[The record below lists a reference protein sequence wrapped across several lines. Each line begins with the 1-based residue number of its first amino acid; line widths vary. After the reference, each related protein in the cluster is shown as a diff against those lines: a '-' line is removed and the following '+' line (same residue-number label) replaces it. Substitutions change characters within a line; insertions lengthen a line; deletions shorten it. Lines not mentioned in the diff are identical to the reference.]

1 MTSLWPLWTSLRS
14 TKFIGE
20 KTLQIDQTGSFLLSR
35 ILEGGNIH
43 PSNITAYKV
52 NLVLITF
59 IYLSWP
65 KQVSQIQ
72 DTVHSATGFKPLL
85 YCYPDSKHDKVQLLQ
100 QIAICMNKHFDLID
114 CPEESYAPCHSN
126 KPVLYPQKPP
136 STWWSC
142 VVTDF
147 SIRSIFNVLYL

>member
-1 MTSLWPLWTSLRS
+1 M
-14 TKFIGE
+14 GE

-52 NLVLITF
+52 NLVLMTF
-59 IYLSWP
+59 IYLPCP
-65 KQVSQIQ
+65 KQVSQIK
-72 DTVHSATGFKPLL
+72 DTVHSAIGFKPLL
-85 YCYPDSKHDKVQLLQ
+85 YCYPDKYAEVQLLQ

-114 CPEESYAPCHSN
+114 CPEESYAPCHTN

-136 STWWSC
+136 ST
-142 VVTDF
+142 
-147 SIRSIFNVLYL
+147 